1 MIMGDKFTLGDRVR
15 VHLYNQ
21 HGQLLGA
28 IEGTVSDFAPETEV
42 APGVRKNLVW
52 VTGIEGYKRPD
63 EEGEFQE
70 ADEGWFADTDIE
82 KIEEAPEGQQPRR
95 LFMN

>member
-1 MIMGDKFTLGDRVR
+1 MTEKFKLGDRVR
-15 VHLYNQ
+15 VHLYNK

-42 APGVRKNLVW
+42 APGIRKNLVW
-52 VTGIEGYKRPD
+52 VTGIQGYNRPS
-63 EEGEFQE
+63 ESGEFQE

-82 KIEEAPEGQQPRR
+82 RIEDTPEGAPPRR
-95 LFMN
+95 FFMN

>member
-1 MIMGDKFTLGDRVR
+1 MMMGEKFKLGDRVR

-28 IEGTVSDFAPETEV
+28 IEGKVSDFSPDTEV

-52 VTGIEGYKRPD
+52 VTEIKDYKRQD
-63 EEGEFQE
+63 ESGELQE
-70 ADEGWFADTDIE
+70 TDEGWIADTDIE
-82 KIEEAPEGQQPRR
+82 KIEDASGDPVPR

>member
-1 MIMGDKFTLGDRVR
+1 MIMGEKFKLGDRVR

-28 IEGTVSDFAPETEV
+28 VEGTVSDFSPDTEV
-42 APGVRKNLVW
+42 APGIKKNLVW
-52 VTGIEGYKRPD
+52 VTGIEDYKRAD
-63 EEGEFQE
+63 ESGELQE

-82 KIEEAPEGQQPRR
+82 KIQDDAGQQMPR

>member
-1 MIMGDKFTLGDRVR
+1 MVMGEKFKLGDRVR

-28 IEGTVSDFAPETEV
+28 VEGTVSDFAPDTEV
-42 APGVRKNLVW
+42 APGVKKNLVW
-52 VTGIEGYKRPD
+52 VTGIEDYKRVD
-63 EEGEFQE
+63 HQSGELQQ

-82 KIEEAPEGQQPRR
+82 KISDSEGQPVPR